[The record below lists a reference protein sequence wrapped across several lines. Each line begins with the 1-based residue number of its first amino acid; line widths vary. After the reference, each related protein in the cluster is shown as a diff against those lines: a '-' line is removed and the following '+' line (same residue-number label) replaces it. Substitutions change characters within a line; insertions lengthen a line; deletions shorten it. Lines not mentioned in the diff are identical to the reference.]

1 MNPQKTQV
9 HLAKE
14 LTLNQLLG
22 TISPILYESI
32 DFVGQ
37 KSLTNFPLSIQLV
50 IISNHFPFLWK
61 QLGGLPLLPHKRIL
75 MYGNFNESIDLMIN
89 MVTYIF
95 IMYVII
101 KCHNYS

>member
-37 KSLTNFPLSIQLV
+37 KSLTNFPLSILLV
-50 IISNHFPFLWK
+50 IISNHFPFFVETIRW
-61 QLGGLPLLPHKRIL
+61 PT
-75 MYGNFNESIDLMIN
+75 SI
-89 MVTYIF
+89 TP
-95 IMYVII
+95 I
-101 KCHNYS
+101 KEF